1 MKVVKNDNVKILS
14 GKYRGS
20 TGKVLKVFRKNSRV
34 IVEGVNII
42 KKHTKPS
49 QKNKQGGIIE
59 KEAPINVSNV
69 MVICGKC
76 NLPTRIGFKIL
87 EDGSKVRVCK
97 NQECGEIIS
106 N

>member
-1 MKVVKNDNVKILS
+1 MKVIKNDNVKILS

-20 TGKVLKVFRKNSRV
+20 TGKILKVFKKNSRV

-42 KKHTKPS
+42 KRHTKPS
-49 QKNKQGGIIE
+49 QKNQQGGIVE

-76 NLPTRIGFKIL
+76 GQPTRVGYKIL
-87 EDGSKVRVCK
+87 EDGTKVRICK

>member
-1 MKVVKNDNVKILS
+1 MKVIKNDNVTILS
-14 GKYRGS
+14 GKYKGS
-20 TGKVLKVFRKNSRV
+20 TGKVLKVFTKDSRV

-42 KKHTKPS
+42 KRHTKPS
-49 QKNKQGGIIE
+49 QKNQQGGIVE
-59 KEAPINVSNV
+59 KEAPIKVSNV

-76 NLPTRIGFKIL
+76 TKPTRVGFKIL
-87 EDGSKVRVCK
+87 EDGAKVRVCK

>member
-1 MKVVKNDNVKILS
+1 MKVIKNDNVKILS
-14 GKYRGS
+14 GKYKGS
-20 TGKVLKVFRKNSRV
+20 TGKVLKVFIKNSRV

-42 KKHTKPS
+42 KRHTKPS
-49 QKNKQGGIIE
+49 QKNQQGGIVE

-76 NLPTRIGFKIL
+76 SQPTRVGYKTL
-87 EDGSKVRVCK
+87 EDGTKVRVCK

>member
-1 MKVVKNDNVKILS
+1 MKVIKNDNVKILS
-14 GKYRGS
+14 GKYKGS
-20 TGKVLKVFRKNSRV
+20 TGKVLKVFLKNDRV

-42 KKHTKPS
+42 KRHTKPS
-49 QKNKQGGIIE
+49 QNNQQGGIVE
-59 KEAPINVSNV
+59 KEAPVNVSNV

-76 NLPTRIGFKIL
+76 SQPTRVGYKIL
-87 EDGSKVRVCK
+87 EDGTKVRVCK